1 MFNRDYSVGTK
12 DLQYATISS
21 NGTESSTAI
30 SIPPLGIKAT
40 ITYVDGT
47 TAGPTIFALT
57 EGVSARQTTTG
68 TSPPTLPTTTTLS
81 TPLTISTTPC
91 NLVVYGYTV
100 TPCQAL
106 TSWYVD
112 WYAGDKHLGGTRSSA
127 PTTQRS
133 HGLRDNGWLGAPTR
147 AKVTYTLVDG
157 STTSPV
163 FVPFDANANETVAA
177 PFATAPLVRL
187 TPTTLAAGATVPPT
201 TLPPIKATS
210 VQATVRPDSTTRCN
224 VDNNTIS
231 IGFCKRIGS
240 YVVVFLGLSG
250 EISRVQKRI
259 DNGWAT
265 ALFLKD
271 LGRPR
276 GVAGLQILVTFT
288 DGTTADVTF
297 DDPWN
302 ARGFKTV
309 PVLGQPRPPDACT
322 LSLALGDVLVCRSFT
337 SYTYRWWS
345 ADAPLSSVTN
355 KYGVGY
361 RIDLPEPP
369 VGTTR
374 VEVTAQLDD
383 KTAITSTFIPYAR
396 P

>member
-1 MFNRDYSVGTK
+1 
-12 DLQYATISS
+12 
-21 NGTESSTAI
+21 
-30 SIPPLGIKAT
+30 
-40 ITYVDGT
+40 
-47 TAGPTIFALT
+47 
-57 EGVSARQTTTG
+57 
-68 TSPPTLPTTTTLS
+68 
-81 TPLTISTTPC
+81 
-91 NLVVYGYTV
+91 
-100 TPCQAL
+100 
-106 TSWYVD
+106 
-112 WYAGDKHLGGTRSSA
+112 
-127 PTTQRS
+127 
-133 HGLRDNGWLGAPTR
+133 LGAPTR